1 MSKLKLF
8 FLSLIILII
17 GGINWGL
24 VGFFDFDLVATL
36 FGRMSIFSRIIYS
49 IVGLSAI
56 IAAITA
62 PKQN

>member
-24 VGFFDFDLVATL
+24 VGFFDFDLVAAI
-36 FGRMSIFSRIIYS
+36 FGKMSVLSRIIYS

>member
-8 FLSLIILII
+8 FLSFTILII

-24 VGFFDFDLVATL
+24 VGFFDFDLVAAI
-36 FGRMSIFSRIIYS
+36 FGKMSVLSRIIYS
-49 IVGLSAI
+49 IVGISAI
-56 IAAITA
+56 VAAITA